1 MTPATPV
8 TAVTPVTAT
17 DPRLALASRWLE
29 GLSGYRS
36 DTLAPASADA
46 SFRRYFRLQRAAPA
60 ESTVILMDAPPDK
73 EPVTAFLQ
81 VGKIL
86 RDAGLRAPEVY
97 VQDPDLGFL
106 LLEDFGTQTFLQKV
120 LPPGGAQCEAGL
132 AQPLYAQAWQAL
144 IRAQRYGLEV
154 PQALAGLP
162 PYDASRLH
170 QEMTLF
176 PEWYLEKHLGLRLGE
191 KESQDL
197 QDIFTQ
203 LVHQATQQPQ
213 VIVHRDYHSR
223 NLMVLQDSEDLGIL
237 DFQDAVLGPL
247 TYDLVSLL
255 RDAYIDWPESVQI
268 DWAARYWQEARA
280 AGIAVPEDFGAFYA
294 DFELMGL
301 QRHLKVLGI
310 FARLSIR
317 DGKHGYLND
326 MPRVLAYASTVA
338 ERYGA
343 LAPLARIL
351 HKAAGARP
359 EVHFSF

>member
-1 MTPATPV
+1 MTSVTPNTPV
-8 TAVTPVTAT
+8 SPVATT
-17 DPRLALASRWLE
+17 DPRLTLASRWLE
-29 GLSGYRS
+29 GLSGYRTE
-36 DTLAPASADA
+36 TLVPASADA

-73 EPVTAFLQ
+73 EPVTAFLE
-81 VGKIL
+81 VGTIL
-86 RDAGLRAPEVY
+86 RDAGLKAPEVY
-97 VQDPDLGFL
+97 TQDPEMGFL

-120 LPPGGAQCEAGL
+120 LPADGAQCEAER
-132 AQPLYAQAWQAL
+132 AQPLYAQAWRAL
-144 IRAQRYGLEV
+144 IRAQHHGLEV
-154 PQALAGLP
+154 PEAVARLP
-162 PYDASRLH
+162 QYDASRLQ
-170 QEMTLF
+170 QEMALF
-176 PEWYLEKHLGLRLGE
+176 PEWYLEKHLGMRLNE

-197 QDIFTQ
+197 QGIFTQ
-203 LVHQATQQPQ
+203 LTHQATQQLQ

-223 NLMVLQDSEDLGIL
+223 NLMVLEHGEDLGIL

-255 RDAYIDWPESVQI
+255 RDAYIEWPEPVQI

-326 MPRVLAYASTVA
+326 IPRVLAYATKVA

-351 HKAAGARP
+351 QKAAGTRP
-359 EVHFSF
+359 EVRFSF

>member
-1 MTPATPV
+1 V
-8 TAVTPVTAT
+8 TAN
-17 DPRLALASRWLE
+17 DPRLALANRWLS
-29 GLSGYRS
+29 GLSGYRI

-46 SFRRYFRLQRAAPA
+46 SFRRYFRLERTAPDT
-60 ESTVILMDAPPDK
+60 STVILMDAPPDK

-81 VGKIL
+81 VGTIL

-97 VQDPDLGFL
+97 VQDPAMGFL
-106 LLEDFGTQTFLQKV
+106 LLEDFGTQTFLQQV
-120 LPPGGAQCEAGL
+120 LPPGRAQCGADL
-132 AQPLYAQAWQAL
+132 AQPLYAQAWRAL
-144 IRAQRYGLEV
+144 IRAQHYGQQV

-162 PYDASRLH
+162 SYDADRLR
-170 QEMTLF
+170 QEMALF
-176 PEWYLEKHLGLRLGE
+176 PEWYLEKHLGIRLNE
-191 KESQDL
+191 KESLDL
-197 QDIFTQ
+197 AGIFTQ
-203 LVHQATQQPQ
+203 LVHQATQQHQ

-223 NLMVLQDSEDLGIL
+223 NLMVLTDSEDLGIL

-268 DWAARYWQEARA
+268 DWAARYWQEARS

-326 MPRVLAYASTVA
+326 IPRVLAYATKVA
-338 ERYGA
+338 ERYGS

-351 HKAAGARP
+351 HKAAGTHP
-359 EVHFSF
+359 EVRFSF

>member
-1 MTPATPV
+1 V
-8 TAVTPVTAT
+8 TAN
-17 DPRLALASRWLE
+17 DPRLALARRWLA

-36 DTLAPASADA
+36 DTLTPASADA
-46 SFRRYFRLQRAAPA
+46 SFRRYFRLQRAASSK
-60 ESTVILMDAPPDK
+60 STVILMDAPPDK
-73 EPVTAFLQ
+73 EPLTAFLH
-81 VGKIL
+81 VGTIL

-97 VQDPDLGFL
+97 VQDPELGFL

-120 LPPGGAQCEAGL
+120 LPPGGAQSAADL

-144 IRAQRYGLEV
+144 VRAQRYGQEA
-154 PQALAGLP
+154 PQAVAGLP
-162 PYDASRLH
+162 LYDASRLH
-170 QEMTLF
+170 QEMALF
-176 PEWYLEKHLGLRLGE
+176 PEWYLEKHLGLKLNE

-197 QDIFTQ
+197 EGIFTQ
-203 LVHQATQQPQ
+203 LVHQATQQHQ

-223 NLMVLQDSEDLGIL
+223 NLMVLQDSADLGIL

-268 DWAARYWQEARA
+268 DWAARYWQEARSK
-280 AGIAVPEDFGAFYA
+280 GIAVPEDFGAFYA

-326 MPRVLAYASTVA
+326 IPRVFAYATKVA

-351 HKAAGARP
+351 QRAAGTHP
-359 EVHFSF
+359 EVRFSF